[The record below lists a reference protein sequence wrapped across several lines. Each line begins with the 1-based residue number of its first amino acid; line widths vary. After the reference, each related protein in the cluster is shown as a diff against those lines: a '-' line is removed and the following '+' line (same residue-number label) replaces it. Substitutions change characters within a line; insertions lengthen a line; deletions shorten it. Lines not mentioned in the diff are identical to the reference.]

1 MNILIAIIC
10 LSVFFLFVPVK
21 RKCLVEGLF
30 KEEREDYDFSR
41 DRKLKCF
48 YFEDFCRDCV
58 KEWRRTG
65 ERPSPY
71 GLRPSCGA
79 AMGTFSI
86 NIGLLKPEIGKAVS
100 LIAWQTIFGRVV
112 FYYFQPSNFEWTT
125 WMDEEDRQEAK
136 KLGFP
141 DVATYKADRL
151 AKFAEEC
158 ILEAMQE
165 HGLSREEA
173 EVLEPL
179 GSGSIRSLNTESK
192 RTGISAPIIEA
203 AEMDL
208 LENETSCPFDYGDA
222 VTYLIEERTLDPE
235 VLGHLRVCWRCN
247 QWFTITLRA
256 KAPEDFSELSR
267 GLNLRDSHEMHAEE
281 LGITP
286 AELTKRIEEGL
297 TLRYGGKD
305 CITMKER
312 INYARNGQLLAERLA
327 HTESGIGCKRML
339 LADRKDFLETGKI

>member
-1 MNILIAIIC
+1 MDILIVIIC

-58 KEWRRTG
+58 EEWRRTG
-65 ERPSPY
+65 EMPEKSLWTQR
-71 GLRPSCGA
+71 CGA
-79 AMGTFSI
+79 AMSTFAI

-141 DVATYKADRL
+141 NVATYKADRL

-192 RTGISAPIIEA
+192 RTGISASMIEA

-208 LENETSCPFDYGDA
+208 LENETNCPIDYSDA

-256 KAPEDFSELSR
+256 KASPDFSELSR

-286 AELTKRIEEGL
+286 AQLTKRIEESL
-297 TLRYGGKD
+297 TLRYGGKN
-305 CITMKER
+305 CFGMKER
-312 INYARNGQLLAERLA
+312 ITFARTGDLTAEART
-327 HTESGIGCKRML
+327 HIESCIGCQRMVI
-339 LADRKDFLETGKI
+339 ADRADFLERGKI